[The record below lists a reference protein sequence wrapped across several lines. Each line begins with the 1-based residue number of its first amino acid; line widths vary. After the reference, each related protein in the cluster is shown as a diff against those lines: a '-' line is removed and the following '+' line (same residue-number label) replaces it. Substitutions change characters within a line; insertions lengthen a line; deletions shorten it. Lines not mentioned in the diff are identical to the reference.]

1 VRSAPRGAGGA
12 ALGAPTAPGAPLR
25 GRPVGTN
32 KRQASSSAQVAPPAA
47 QPLPRGCQSL
57 PNMALPN
64 MALPNMAGYAE
75 EQATD
80 PADPQPED
88 GSGGRG
94 GATEDDKRKKRLAR
108 NRASARLRRMKKKNL
123 VDTYEVE
130 VGVLESSLEK
140 LRTHQWGAGHADVLL
155 EALSMERGQQ
165 SLPAA
170 TQTHLLREILAQQRE
185 QVANLREAQAEMT
198 TLAWLARR
206 GGATPGTDAA
216 PEQKDEEEQ
225 IAKELAEVLRLT
237 PAQQAQLQQATE
249 GADDEYRA
257 LATIDTCL
265 ETLQDHDWLMNTGV
279 EECTDIFSSIL
290 NPQQFNKFLIWT
302 DHNSEAIEQLDYIN
316 APPTD
321 SPPSNSP
328 IFQFGID
335 ECGED

>member
-1 VRSAPRGAGGA
+1 
-12 ALGAPTAPGAPLR
+12 
-25 GRPVGTN
+25 
-32 KRQASSSAQVAPPAA
+32 
-47 QPLPRGCQSL
+47 
-57 PNMALPN
+57 
-64 MALPNMAGYAE
+64 
-75 EQATD
+75 
-80 PADPQPED
+80 
-88 GSGGRG
+88 
-94 GATEDDKRKKRLAR
+94 
-108 NRASARLRRMKKKNL
+108 
-123 VDTYEVE
+123 
-130 VGVLESSLEK
+130 
-140 LRTHQWGAGHADVLL
+140 
-155 EALSMERGQQ
+155 MERGQQ
-165 SLPAA
+165 SLP
-170 TQTHLLREILAQQRE
+170 HLLREILAQQRE
-185 QVANLREAQAEMT
+185 QVANLREAQAQMN

-206 GGATPGTDAA
+206 GGGDAA

-225 IAKELAEVLRLT
+225 IAKELAEVLRPT

-265 ETLQDHDWLMNTGV
+265 ETLQDHAWLMNTGV